1 MKKMFRL
8 TENHTTCRT
17 EISAGLTTFFAMA
30 YIIFLNP
37 VFLSSTGMDASGIL
51 VATCLSAA
59 LGCFLCAFFS
69 NKPFAMASGMGM
81 NAFFAYTLCGRCG
94 YTWQQSLALTAI
106 SGVIFLLLVLSPL
119 REKII
124 AAIPAN
130 LKYAISA
137 GIGLFLTV
145 IGLLDT
151 GIITMTQ
158 GYPALG
164 DLHDASVQIAL
175 AGLAITAVLLV
186 CKVKGSLILG
196 MAATVLLSLLCGQ
209 TALPQQVIGAPSGVG
224 AGVSVGRMGRDMR
237 R

>member
-81 NAFFAYTLCGRCG
+81 N
-94 YTWQQSLALTAI
+94 S
-106 SGVIFLLLVLSPL
+106 SP
-119 REKII
+119 IPS
-124 AAIPAN
+124 AAA
-130 LKYAISA
+130 
-137 GIGLFLTV
+137 
-145 IGLLDT
+145 
-151 GIITMTQ
+151 
-158 GYPALG
+158 
-164 DLHDASVQIAL
+164 
-175 AGLAITAVLLV
+175 
-186 CKVKGSLILG
+186 
-196 MAATVLLSLLCGQ
+196 AATPGSN
-209 TALPQQVIGAPSGVG
+209 PWH
-224 AGVSVGRMGRDMR
+224 
-237 R
+237 